1 MNWFIYSILSLFS
14 IVGYRI
20 TQKKFLT
27 HKNVSPTA
35 FSIMESFWAM
45 LLLLPFVLHFGFEF
59 TGGTKEIVLL
69 IIKSAASGG
78 AALLLNIGLKQIT
91 ASEYQIINSSN
102 LFITLVTGIVFFS
115 ENLSLIKII
124 ACLLV
129 FSAILLVTIRKQKAK
144 LNKYHLLAF
153 ASTSIFALVYTAD
166 KSLVEYFNN
175 FSFLFLAFI
184 ISQIT
189 KFALTPRNLSLLP
202 RSALKKEY
210 IPASI
215 ITGAFLVGIYVFQYF
230 AYEVGGDLSSV
241 NIIKG
246 TATVFIVILSALL
259 LKDNEILIRKI
270 IASILV
276 SISIIIFKNEG

>member
-1 MNWFIYSILSLFS
+1 MNWFIYSILSLFC

-27 HKNVSPTA
+27 NKNVSPTA

-45 LLLLPFVLHFGFEF
+45 SLLLPFVLHFGLEF
-59 TGGTKEIVLL
+59 TGGSKEVILL

-78 AALLLNIGLKQIT
+78 AALLLNIGLKQIA

-102 LFITLVTGIVFFS
+102 LFITLVTGIIFFS
-115 ENLSLIKII
+115 EELSWIKII
-124 ACLLV
+124 SCLLV
-129 FSAILLVTIRKQKAK
+129 FSAILLVTIRKQKVRF
-144 LNKYHLLAF
+144 NKYHLIAF
-153 ASTSIFALVYTAD
+153 ASTTIFALVYTAD
-166 KSLVEYFNN
+166 KALVEYFNN

-189 KFALTPRNLSLLP
+189 KFVLTPKNISLLP
-202 RSALKKEY
+202 KSAMKKDY
-210 IPASI
+210 LPASV

-230 AYEVGGDLSSV
+230 AYDVGGDLSSV

-246 TATVFIVILSALL
+246 TATVFIVLLSALF
-259 LKDNEILIRKI
+259 LKDREILLRKI
-270 IASILV
+270 IASVLV
-276 SISIIIFKNEG
+276 SIGIILFKVF